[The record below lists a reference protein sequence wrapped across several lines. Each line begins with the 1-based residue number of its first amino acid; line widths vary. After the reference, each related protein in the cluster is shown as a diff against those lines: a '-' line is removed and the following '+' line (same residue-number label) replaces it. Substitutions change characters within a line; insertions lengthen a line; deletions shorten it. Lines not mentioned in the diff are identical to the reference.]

1 MLSRQL
7 VDKLDTSRVFFERST
22 ACLTEADSAFRP
34 NEEMF
39 TVAEHVASVALTVD
53 WFIEGAFGE
62 NGFDLDFEKHLA
74 EIKEVSSLTEARA
87 MLDAAFARAEEVG
100 GETSDEELSE
110 LLPESPIMAG
120 APRLAV
126 FSAIADH
133 NAHHRGAL
141 TVYARLLGKT
151 PSMPYSEC

>member
-1 MLSRQL
+1 M
-7 VDKLDTSRVFFERST
+7 
-22 ACLTEADSAFRP
+22 
-34 NEEMF
+34 
-39 TVAEHVASVALTVD
+39 ASVALTID

-62 NGFDLDFEKHLA
+62 EGFELDFEKHLV
-74 EIKEVSSLTEARA
+74 EIKEVSSLTEARTMQA
-87 MLDAAFARAEEVG
+87 AAFARAEEVVG
-100 GETSDEELSE
+100 DKSDEELSE
-110 LLPESPIMAG
+110 PLPEGPIMAG

-151 PSMPYSEC
+151 PAMPYGEC